1 MVTHKRAIQEHVMQ
15 DCTAFENELQP
26 NESFSD
32 SDIDSDR
39 LETGFLEDDDTDLDE
54 TPSISPLVPEMDS
67 ETDKSEFDEEALL
80 KIQQEEAAIGGDSY
94 KVLER

>member
-1 MVTHKRAIQEHVMQ
+1 ML
-15 DCTAFENELQP
+15 DCNAFENELQP
-26 NESFSD
+26 SESVSD

-54 TPSISPLVPEMDS
+54 TPSISPVVVPDMES